1 MSSGTG
7 ISQIWSFVPLL
18 FMGLIFGLVLMPM
31 AKRKGRSQWLWF
43 LAGFVPGWNFL
54 GGLWLA
60 SLPDKS
66 ISEEVKALLNELQ
79 KFDFVPKGGQ
89 KPNMSAEPRN
99 WKCNCGMTHEMNVPS
114 CPECGLK
121 RDYVLKHSSQI

>member
-1 MSSGTG
+1 
-7 ISQIWSFVPLL
+7 VPLL
-18 FMGLIFGLVLMPM
+18 FLGLIFGLVLMPM

-43 LAGFVPGWNFL
+43 FAGFVPGWNFL

-66 ISEEVKALLNELQ
+66 VLEEVKALLNELQ
-79 KFDFVPKGGQ
+79 KFDFVPKVSQ
-89 KPNMSAEPRN
+89 RLNVSAEPRS
-99 WKCNCGMTHEMNVPS
+99 WKCNCGMTNEINVPN

-121 RDYVLKHSSQI
+121 RDYFLKHSNQI